1 MQRIVLKFY
10 SYIYEWDE
18 SKFGEAL
25 AAGLSNIQQQ
35 AAANLCSK
43 SYVSNLVNAA
53 AFCKINW
60 LQPEIEN
67 LMSTLVPVPE

>member
-1 MQRIVLKFY
+1 MQRLVLKFY
-10 SYIYEWDE
+10 SYIYEWDQ
-18 SKFGEAL
+18 FGEAL
-25 AAGLSNIQQQ
+25 AAGWSNIQQQ

-60 LQPEIEN
+60 LHPEI
-67 LMSTLVPVPE
+67 